1 MRGVSSGVVSGYK
14 RFLTTHP
21 LHLLTTHS
29 LPHMTEPFHTTRRI
43 EFADTDMAGI
53 VHFANFFRFMEAAE
67 VEFLRA
73 RGLSVSLTWE
83 GQRIGFPRVAASCDF
98 LRPAT
103 FQDVLDVAVRVE
115 SMGKKSITYSF
126 AFSKEGQAIARG
138 QVTSVC
144 CRVVRDHQLES
155 MEIPASFRA
164 KLEQ

>member
-1 MRGVSSGVVSGYK
+1 
-14 RFLTTHP
+14 
-21 LHLLTTHS
+21 
-29 LPHMTEPFHTTRRI
+29 MTEPFRTTRRI

-73 RGLSVSLTWE
+73 RGVSVALTWE
-83 GQRIGFPRVAASCDF
+83 GQRIGFPRVSASCDF

-103 FQDVLDVAVRVE
+103 FQDVLDVTVRIQ
-115 SMGKKSITYSF
+115 SIGKKSVTYSF
-126 AFSKEGQAIARG
+126 EFSKAGEVVARG

-144 CRVVRDHQLES
+144 CRVIGDHQLES